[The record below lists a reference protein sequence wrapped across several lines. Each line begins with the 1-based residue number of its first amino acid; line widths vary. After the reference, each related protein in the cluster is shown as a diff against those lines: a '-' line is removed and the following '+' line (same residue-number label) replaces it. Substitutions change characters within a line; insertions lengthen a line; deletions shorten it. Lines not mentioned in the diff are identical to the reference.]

1 MKKIIIILLSLFILS
16 CSNDN
21 NSATESENVE
31 GTILKSYKED
41 SPNGNIHL
49 FENEGSRYDKIVFPS
64 GEILIKFTYDSN
76 NKMTKITVSPDSS
89 PVITTFTYNDSGQI
103 IKMEKDTR
111 NTGTAGK
118 LFVWL
123 FSYSNNVV
131 TGELVSD
138 QDPNFNHVKVQYTF
152 NNDGLLI
159 SKHDYV
165 DYPAKENRPIRTN
178 SYLSL
183 KYDQNKNV
191 VLMKVTEDGTH
202 DLPDS
207 PTNVYTYSITYE
219 YDNKINPVHQIYMN
233 HYMNY
238 ILSNDYPFNV
248 ERGSFQDRVTG
259 TGTNNL
265 IKTTYPEGQYGG
277 IPVDNVYKNIYSYQL
292 NNLPIKMSRVST
304 ADNKEYGSLIYNY
317 SAK

>member
-1 MKKIIIILLSLFILS
+1 MKKIIILLFSLFILS

-21 NSATESENVE
+21 NSVSEPENVE

-41 SPNGNIHL
+41 GSNGNIHL
-49 FENEGSRYDKIVFPS
+49 FENEGSRYDKIIFPT
-64 GEILIKFTYDSN
+64 GQILLKFAYDSN
-76 NKMTKITVSPDSS
+76 NKMTKITLSPDSY
-89 PVITTFTYNDSGQI
+89 PVTTTFTYNDSGQI
-103 IKMEKDTR
+103 IKMEKDAR

-123 FSYSNNVV
+123 FFYSKNVV

-165 DYPAKENRPIRTN
+165 DYPAKENIPLRTN
-178 SYLSL
+178 SYLSF

-191 VLMKVTEDGTH
+191 ILMKATEHGTH

-219 YDNKINPVHQIYMN
+219 YDNKINPVHQVYMN

-238 ILSNDYPFNV
+238 ILDNDYPFNL

-292 NNLPIKMSRVST
+292 NNLPSKMSRVST
-304 ADNKEYGSLIYNY
+304 ADNKEYGGLIYTY